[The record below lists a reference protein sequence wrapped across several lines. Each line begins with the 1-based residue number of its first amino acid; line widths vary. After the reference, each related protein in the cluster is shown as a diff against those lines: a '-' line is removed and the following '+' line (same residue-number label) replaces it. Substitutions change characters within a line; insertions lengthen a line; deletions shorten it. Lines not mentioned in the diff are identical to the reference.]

1 MLKNDKVGSILIRGA
16 SVYVYNMG
24 NSTVSEDVAGLIAE
38 ESMKALDVDVVS
50 KTIKR
55 VLDSLSM
62 SSITVENVIISSKGH
77 FLLYLYFNLTISLS
91 NFQ

>member
-77 FLLYLYFNLTISLS
+77 FLLYLYFNLKISLS